1 MIFDIK
7 GEADNAGSA
16 PSSAVAPPTQ
26 NMDYFDYQPVSMVST
41 KFSRQPMTCQLM
53 NDIQTQTFVGQTDH
67 LCL

>member
-1 MIFDIK
+1 MIFDIE

-26 NMDYFDYQPVSMVST
+26 NMDYFDYQPVSMVSKT
-41 KFSRQPMTCQLM
+41 CQCQLM
-53 NDIQTQTFVGQTDH
+53 NDIQTRTFVGQTDH